1 MDDISWADR
10 LSLFRYALSAALL
23 AGMVCPLLGSFLYL
37 RRTSF
42 YGITLPQFAA
52 AGMVFGFVLLPW
64 WIARIGLAGMTLD
77 DALSPH
83 AAMNYHFIWASV
95 FTFGG
100 LLALVWLGKR
110 GGSEV
115 GRVAAAFAL
124 ANAATYLFG
133 RISPIGRSFVD
144 ELLQGE
150 ILGVGRHELETVAI
164 VFVPVLALLT
174 LFRRDLLLASFD
186 REFALVLG
194 KRVLALEALLNVLT
208 GLTIAVGTIVLG
220 PTILFGLL
228 VIPPLAARSWARS
241 MGGLWCLSLFFGLLS
256 VVGGI
261 IASFELDLPL
271 GAAVVGVAGS
281 LLLPGALTAR
291 LRTA

>member
-1 MDDISWADR
+1 MDIPWAER

-23 AGMVCPLLGSFLYL
+23 AGIVCPLLGSFLYL
-37 RRTSF
+37 RKTSF

-52 AGMVFGFVLLPW
+52 AGVVFGFVLLPW
-64 WIARIGLAGMTLD
+64 WVARIGLGGMTLD
-77 DALSPH
+77 DALSDSH
-83 AAMNYHFIWASV
+83 AAMNYLLIWASG
-95 FTFGG
+95 FTFAG
-100 LLALVWLGKR
+100 LLVLVWLGKR
-110 GGSEV
+110 GGSEI

-133 RISPIGRSFVD
+133 RYSPIGRSFVD

-150 ILGVGRHELETVAI
+150 ILGVGRHELETVAM
-164 VFVPVLALLT
+164 VFALVLVLLHV
-174 LFRRDLLLASFD
+174 FRSDLLLASFD
-186 REFALVLG
+186 REFAIVLG

-228 VIPPLAARSWARS
+228 VVPPLAARSWARS
-241 MGGLWCLSLFFGLLS
+241 MGGLWFLSMLFGLLS
-256 VVGGI
+256 VIGGI
-261 IASFELDLPL
+261 VASFELDLPL
-271 GAAVVGVAGS
+271 GAAVVGVAGA